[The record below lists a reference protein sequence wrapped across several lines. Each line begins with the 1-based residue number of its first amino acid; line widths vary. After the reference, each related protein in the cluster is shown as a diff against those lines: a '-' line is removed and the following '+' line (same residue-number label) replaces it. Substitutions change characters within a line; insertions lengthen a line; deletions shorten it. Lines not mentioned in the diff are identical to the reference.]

1 MEPEEAEEPAEA
13 EEEAVASAQKMRVG
27 VVGCGYLGRHH
38 ARILAGLPDAEP
50 AGFVETDDKAAQEI
64 EGQHG
69 AKGMIRRRSIRE
81 LLDAGATAV
90 VVASPTSTHAEV
102 AAELL
107 EGGADVMVEKP
118 ITSSLAE
125 ADALVRLAREK
136 GRVLQVGHIERFNP
150 AVAAVRPLVSDVK
163 FIEAHRLGTFVARAL
178 DVDVV
183 LDLLVHDLDIALDL
197 VGRPVREIRAVGVP
211 ILTGKI
217 DIASVRLSFEGGC
230 VANLT
235 ASRVS
240 QDRTRKFRF
249 FQPDWY
255 FSIDTQKRD
264 VKAYRLDRMTGTPR
278 IVDWPIHVEAT
289 DPLTAEDAAFLK
301 ACRERSEPEVT
312 GEAGRAA
319 LKLAL
324 DILDEMGKGR

>member
-1 MEPEEAEEPAEA
+1 M
-13 EEEAVASAQKMRVG
+13 V
-27 VVGCGYLGRHH
+27 
-38 ARILAGLPDAEP
+38 
-50 AGFVETDDKAAQEI
+50 TAAQ
-64 EGQHG
+64 QQN
-69 AKGMIRRRSIRE
+69 
-81 LLDAGATAV
+81 L
-90 VVASPTSTHAEV
+90 
-102 AAELL
+102 
-107 EGGADVMVEKP
+107 
-118 ITSSLAE
+118 
-125 ADALVRLAREK
+125 
-136 GRVLQVGHIERFNP
+136 VLQVGHVERFNP
-150 AVAAVRPLVSDVK
+150 VLQFLEGILVRPR

-211 ILTGKI
+211 ILSSKV

-240 QDRTRKFRF
+240 QERTRKFRF

-264 VKAYRLDRMTGTPR
+264 VRAFRLDRMTGPPR
-278 IVDWPIHVEAT
+278 IIDWPVTVTPT

-324 DILDEMGKGR
+324 DILEEMGKGR

>member
-1 MEPEEAEEPAEA
+1 MT
-13 EEEAVASAQKMRVG
+13 AQKIRAG

-38 ARILAGLPDAEP
+38 ARILTEIEGVEP
-50 AGFVETDDKAAQEI
+50 VGFVELDDHAAAEI
-64 EGQHG
+64 EKAHG
-69 AKGMIRRRSIRE
+69 GKGMVRRPSVKA
-81 LLDAGATAV
+81 LLEAGATAV
-90 VVASPTSTHAEV
+90 VVATPTVTHSAV
-102 AAELL
+102 ASELL

-118 ITSSLAE
+118 VTSTLAE
-125 ADALVRLAREK
+125 ADALVKTARAR

-150 AVAAVRPLVSDVK
+150 AVAAVRPLVTEVK
-163 FIEAHRLGTFVARAL
+163 FIEAHRLGTFVPRAL

-211 ILTGKI
+211 ILSGKV

-240 QDRTRKFRF
+240 QERTRKFRF

-264 VKAYRLDRMTGTPR
+264 VRAFRLDRVTGPPR
-278 IVDWPIHVEAT
+278 IVDWPVAVTPT
-289 DPLTAEDAAFLK
+289 DPLTAEDTAFVK
-301 ACRERSEPEVT
+301 ACRDRSEPEVT

-319 LKLAL
+319 LGLAL
-324 DILDEMGKGR
+324 DILEEMGKGR

>member
-1 MEPEEAEEPAEA
+1 MYTSRAMPEA
-13 EEEAVASAQKMRVG
+13 RVRTG

-38 ARILAGLPDAEP
+38 ARILSELPDSRP
-50 AGFVETDDKAAQEI
+50 VGFVEPDDAKAAAI
-64 EGQHG
+64 EAAHG
-69 AKGMIRRRSIRE
+69 GSGMVRRRSIRE
-81 LLDAGATAV
+81 LLDGGATAV
-90 VVASPTSTHAEV
+90 VVASPTISHAEV
-102 AAELL
+102 AEELL
-107 EGGADVMVEKP
+107 AGGADVLVEKP
-118 ITSSLAE
+118 VTTTLAE
-125 ADALVRLAREK
+125 ADRLVRLARGT

-163 FIEAHRLGTFVARAL
+163 FIEAHRLGVFVPRAL

-197 VGRPVREIRAVGVP
+197 VGRPVKEIRAVGVP
-211 ILTGKI
+211 ILTERI

-240 QDRTRKFRF
+240 QERTRKFRF

-264 VKAYRLDRMTGTPR
+264 VTAYRLDRLTGPPR
-278 IVDWPIHVEAT
+278 IVEWPVAVAPA
-289 DPLTAEDAAFLK
+289 DPLTCEDVAFLR

-324 DILDEMGKGR
+324 EILEEIERNR

>member
-1 MEPEEAEEPAEA
+1 MYTSRAMPQA
-13 EEEAVASAQKMRVG
+13 RVRTG

-38 ARILAGLPDAEP
+38 ARILSELPDSRP
-50 AGFVETDDKAAQEI
+50 AGFVEPDDTKAAAI
-64 EGQHG
+64 EAAHG
-69 AKGMIRRRSIRE
+69 ASGMVRRRSIRE

-90 VVASPTSTHAEV
+90 VVASPTVSHAEV
-102 AAELL
+102 AEELL
-107 EGGADVMVEKP
+107 AGGADVLVEKP
-118 ITSSLAE
+118 VTATLAE
-125 ADALVRLAREK
+125 ADRLVGLARGT

-150 AVAAVRPLVSDVK
+150 AVAAVRPLVTDVK
-163 FIEAHRLGTFVARAL
+163 FIEAHRLGVFVPRAL

-197 VGRPVREIRAVGVP
+197 VGRSVKEIRAVGVP
-211 ILTGKI
+211 ILTDRI

-240 QDRTRKFRF
+240 QERTRKFRF

-264 VKAYRLDRMTGTPR
+264 VTAFRLDRLTGPPR
-278 IVDWPIHVEAT
+278 IVEWPVAVAPA
-289 DPLTAEDAAFLK
+289 DPLTCEDAAFLR
-301 ACRERSEPEVT
+301 ACRERTEPEVT

-324 DILDEMGKGR
+324 DILEEIERNR

>member
-1 MEPEEAEEPAEA
+1 MYTSRPMSAEP
-13 EEEAVASAQKMRVG
+13 VRTG

-38 ARILAGLPDAEP
+38 ARILSDLDGSAP
-50 AGFVETDDKAAQEI
+50 AGFVEPDDAKAAEI
-64 EGQHG
+64 EGAYG
-69 AKGMIRRRSIRE
+69 ARGMVRRRSVAE
-81 LLDAGATAV
+81 LLLAGAKAV
-90 VVASPTSTHAEV
+90 VVASPTLTHARLAE
-102 AAELL
+102 ELL
-107 EGGADVMVEKP
+107 VGGADVMVEKP
-118 ITSSLAE
+118 ITTTLDE
-125 ADALVRLAREK
+125 ADRLVALARAGK
-136 GRVLQVGHIERFNP
+136 RVLQIGHIERFNP
-150 AVAAVRPLVSDVK
+150 AVAAVRPLVTDVK
-163 FIEAHRLGTFVARAL
+163 FIEAHRLGVFVPRAL

-197 VGRPVREIRAVGVP
+197 VGKPVVEIRAVGIP
-211 ILTGKI
+211 ILSEKI
-217 DIASVRLSFEGGC
+217 DIASVRLLFEGGC

-240 QDRTRKFRF
+240 QEKTRKFRF

-255 FSIDTQKRD
+255 FSIDTQARD
-264 VKAYRLDRMTGTPR
+264 VTAFRLDRITGAPR
-278 IVDWPIHVEAT
+278 IVEWPVPVASA

-324 DILDEMGKGR
+324 DILAEMRRGA

>member
-1 MEPEEAEEPAEA
+1 MGY
-13 EEEAVASAQKMRVG
+13 VDSARLSESKIRTG
-27 VVGCGYLGRHH
+27 IVGCGYLGKHH
-38 ARILAGLPDAEP
+38 ARILAELPDSEP
-50 AGFVETDDKAAQEI
+50 AGFVEPNDGVAAEI
-64 EGQHG
+64 EAAYR
-69 AKGMIRRRSIRE
+69 AKGLVRRRSVGE
-81 LLDAGATAV
+81 LLERGATAV
-90 VVASPTSTHAEV
+90 VVASPTSTHAQIAE
-102 AAELL
+102 ELL
-107 EGGADVMVEKP
+107 SGGADVLVEKP
-118 ITSSLAE
+118 ITATLGE
-125 ADALVRLAREK
+125 ADRLVALAREK

-150 AVAAVRPLVSDVK
+150 AVAAVRPLVTEVR
-163 FIEAHRLGTFVARAL
+163 FIEAHRLGVFVPRAQ

-197 VGRPVREIRAVGVP
+197 VGRPVAEIRAVGVP
-211 ILTGKI
+211 ILSNKV

-230 VANLT
+230 IANLT

-240 QDRTRKFRF
+240 QEKTRKFRF

-264 VKAYRLDRMTGTPR
+264 VTAFRLDRTSGPPR
-278 IVDWPIHVEAT
+278 IVEWPVVVPPA

-324 DILDEMGKGR
+324 DILEEMGRNR

>member
-1 MEPEEAEEPAEA
+1 MSGA
-13 EEEAVASAQKMRVG
+13 RIRTG

-38 ARILAGLPDAEP
+38 ARILTGIEGSEP
-50 AGFVETDDKAAQEI
+50 VGFVEPDGAKAAAI
-64 EGQHG
+64 ESAHG
-69 AKGMIRRRSIRE
+69 AQGMVRRGSIRE
-81 LLDAGATAV
+81 LLEAGATAV
-90 VVASPTSTHAEV
+90 VVASPTVSHAEV
-102 AAELL
+102 AEELL
-107 EGGADVMVEKP
+107 AGGADVMVEKP
-118 ITSSLAE
+118 VTATLAE
-125 ADALVRLAREK
+125 ADRLVALARSK
-136 GRVLQVGHIERFNP
+136 GRILQVGHIERFNP
-150 AVAAVRPLVSDVK
+150 AVAAIRPLVTDVK
-163 FIEAHRLGTFVARAL
+163 FIEADRLGVFVARAL

-211 ILTGKI
+211 ILSGKI

-240 QDRTRKFRF
+240 AERTRKFRF

-264 VKAYRLDRMTGTPR
+264 VTAFRLDRLTGPPR
-278 IVDWPIHVEAT
+278 IVEWPVAVAPA
-289 DPLTAEDAAFLK
+289 DPLTCEDAAFLK

-312 GEAGRAA
+312 GEAGRSA

-324 DILDEMGKGR
+324 DILEEIGRSR

>member
-1 MEPEEAEEPAEA
+1 M
-13 EEEAVASAQKMRVG
+13 SAAATLRTG

-38 ARILAGLPDAEP
+38 ARILSELPGSSP
-50 AGFVETDDKAAQEI
+50 AGFVETDDKAAAEI
-64 EGQHG
+64 EAAHG
-69 AKGMIRRRSIRE
+69 AKGMVRRRSIRE

-90 VVASPTSTHAEV
+90 VVATPTVTHAAV

-107 EGGADVMVEKP
+107 EGGADVLVEKP
-118 ITSSLAE
+118 ITATLDE
-125 ADALVRLAREK
+125 ADALVALARGK

-150 AVAAVRPLVSDVK
+150 AVAAVRPLVTDVK
-163 FIEAHRLGTFVARAL
+163 FIEAHRLGVFVPRAL

-197 VGRPVREIRAVGVP
+197 VGKPVSEIRAVGVP
-211 ILTGKI
+211 ILSSKV

-240 QDRTRKFRF
+240 QEKTRKFRF

-255 FSIDTQKRD
+255 FSIDTQARD
-264 VKAYRLDRMTGTPR
+264 VKAFRLDRLSGPPR
-278 IVDWPIHVEAT
+278 IVDWPVAVT
-289 DPLTAEDAAFLK
+289 PADPLTAEDAAFLK
-301 ACRERSEPEVT
+301 ACRDRSEPEVT

-319 LKLAL
+319 LKLGL
-324 DILDEMGKGR
+324 DILEEMGRHR

>member
-1 MEPEEAEEPAEA
+1 MA
-13 EEEAVASAQKMRVG
+13 RTRTG
-27 VVGCGYLGRHH
+27 IVGCGYLGRHH
-38 ARILAGLPDAEP
+38 ARILTELPDSEP
-50 AGFVETDDKAAQEI
+50 VGFVDSDDRAAAEI
-64 EGQHG
+64 VAAHG
-69 AKGMIRRRSIRE
+69 SKGMVRRGSIQE

-90 VVASPTSTHAEV
+90 IVASPTFTHAAV
-102 AAELL
+102 AEELL
-107 EGGADVMVEKP
+107 EGGADVLVEKP
-118 ITSSLAE
+118 ITTTLSE
-125 ADALVRLAREK
+125 ADCLVALARDR

-150 AVAAVRPLVSDVK
+150 AVVAVRPLVTEVK
-163 FIEAHRLGTFVARAL
+163 FIEAHRLGVFVPRAL

-197 VGRPVREIRAVGVP
+197 VGRPVQEIRAVGVP
-211 ILTGKI
+211 ILSGKV

-240 QDRTRKFRF
+240 HEKTRKFRF

-255 FSIDTQKRD
+255 FSIDTQNRD
-264 VKAYRLDRMTGTPR
+264 VTAYRLDTMSGPPR
-278 IVDWPIHVEAT
+278 IVEWPVAVAPA

-301 ACRERSEPEVT
+301 ACRERTEPEVT

-324 DILDEMGKGR
+324 DILEEMERQR

>member
-1 MEPEEAEEPAEA
+1 MYTPPSMSEE
-13 EEEAVASAQKMRVG
+13 RIRTG

-38 ARILAGLPDAEP
+38 ARILTELADSHP
-50 AGFVETDDKAAQEI
+50 AGFVEPDDAKAAAI
-64 EGQHG
+64 ESAHG
-69 AKGMIRRRSIRE
+69 AKGMVRRRSIRE

-90 VVASPTSTHAEV
+90 VVASPTVSHAEV
-102 AAELL
+102 TEELL
-107 EGGADVMVEKP
+107 AGGADVLVEKP
-118 ITSSLAE
+118 VTTTLAE
-125 ADALVRLAREK
+125 ADRLVSLARET

-150 AVAAVRPLVSDVK
+150 AVAAVRPLVTDVK
-163 FIEAHRLGTFVARAL
+163 FIEAHRLGVFVSRAL

-197 VGRPVREIRAVGVP
+197 VGRPVKEIRAVGVP
-211 ILTGKI
+211 ILTDRI

-240 QDRTRKFRF
+240 QERTRKFRF

-255 FSIDTQKRD
+255 FSIDTQNRD
-264 VKAYRLDRMTGTPR
+264 VTAFRLDRLTGPPR
-278 IVDWPIHVEAT
+278 IVEWPVAVAPA
-289 DPLTAEDAAFLK
+289 DPLTSEDAAFLK
-301 ACRERSEPEVT
+301 ACRDRSEPEVT

-324 DILDEMGKGR
+324 EILEEIGRSR

>member
-1 MEPEEAEEPAEA
+1 MEMSTQTIRA
-13 EEEAVASAQKMRVG
+13 G

-38 ARILAGLPDAEP
+38 ARILTEIEGAEP
-50 AGFVETDDKAAQEI
+50 VGFVEPDDHAAAEI
-64 EGQHG
+64 EKALGG
-69 AKGMIRRRSIRE
+69 KGMVRRASVKA
-81 LLDAGATAV
+81 LLEAGATAV
-90 VVASPTSTHAEV
+90 VVATPTSTHAAV
-102 AAELL
+102 ASELL

-118 ITSSLAE
+118 ITTSLTE
-125 ADALVRLAREK
+125 ADTLVKTARER
-136 GRVLQVGHIERFNP
+136 GRILQVGHIERFNP
-150 AVAAVRPLVSDVK
+150 AVVAVRPLVTEVK

-211 ILTGKI
+211 ILSSKV

-240 QDRTRKFRF
+240 QERTRKFRF

-264 VKAYRLDRMTGTPR
+264 VRAFRLDRMTGLPR
-278 IVDWPIHVEAT
+278 IIDWPVTVTPT

-324 DILDEMGKGR
+324 DILEEMGKGR

>member
-1 MEPEEAEEPAEA
+1 M
-13 EEEAVASAQKMRVG
+13 SLIRTG
-27 VVGCGYLGRHH
+27 IVGCGYLGKYH
-38 ARILAGLPDAEP
+38 ARILAELPDSEP
-50 AGFVETDDKAAQEI
+50 AGFVEPDDGAAAAI
-64 EGQHG
+64 EAAHG
-69 AKGMIRRRSIRE
+69 AKGLVRRRSIRA

-90 VVASPTSTHAEV
+90 IVASPTSTHADV
-102 AAELL
+102 AEQLIS
-107 EGGADVMVEKP
+107 GGADVLVEKP
-118 ITSSLAE
+118 VTATLAE
-125 ADALVRLAREK
+125 ADRLVALARTR
-136 GRVLQVGHIERFNP
+136 GRILQVGHIERFNP
-150 AVAAVRPLVSDVK
+150 AVVAVRPLVTDVK
-163 FIEAHRLGTFVARAL
+163 FIEAHRLGVFVPRAL

-197 VGRPVREIRAVGVP
+197 VARPVVEIRAVGVP
-211 ILTGKI
+211 VLSDKV
-217 DIASVRLSFEGGC
+217 DIASVRLFFEGGC

-240 QDRTRKFRF
+240 QERTRKFRV

-264 VKAYRLDRMTGTPR
+264 VTAFRLDRMSGPPR
-278 IVDWPIHVEAT
+278 IVEWPVTVLPA

-301 ACRERSEPEVT
+301 ACRERGEPEVT

-324 DILDEMGKGR
+324 DILEEMGKGR

>member
-1 MEPEEAEEPAEA
+1 MSGE
-13 EEEAVASAQKMRVG
+13 RIRTG

-38 ARILAGLPDAEP
+38 ARILTGIEGSEP
-50 AGFVETDDKAAQEI
+50 VGFVEPDGAKAAAI
-64 EGQHG
+64 ESAHG
-69 AKGMIRRRSIRE
+69 AQGMVRRGSIRE
-81 LLDAGATAV
+81 LLEAGATAV
-90 VVASPTSTHAEV
+90 VVASPTVSHAEV
-102 AAELL
+102 AEELL
-107 EGGADVMVEKP
+107 AGGADVMVEKP
-118 ITSSLAE
+118 VTATLAE
-125 ADALVRLAREK
+125 ADRLVALARSK
-136 GRVLQVGHIERFNP
+136 GRILQVGHIERFNP
-150 AVAAVRPLVSDVK
+150 AVAAIRPLVTDVK
-163 FIEAHRLGTFVARAL
+163 FIEADRLGVFVARAL

-197 VGRPVREIRAVGVP
+197 VGRPVLEIRAVGVP

-240 QDRTRKFRF
+240 AERTRKFRF

-255 FSIDTQKRD
+255 FSIDTQNRD
-264 VKAYRLDRMTGTPR
+264 VTAFRLDRMTGPPR
-278 IVDWPIHVEAT
+278 IVEWPVVVTPA
-289 DPLTAEDAAFLK
+289 DPLTSEDTAFLK

-324 DILDEMGKGR
+324 DILEEIGRNR

>member
-1 MEPEEAEEPAEA
+1 MTRARRRLTLPPRMPSEE
-13 EEEAVASAQKMRVG
+13 QRIRTG

-38 ARILAGLPDAEP
+38 ARILSELPGSEPVGFVDLDDARAAEIQGAHGPAGL
-50 AGFVETDDKAAQEI
+50 V
-64 EGQHG
+64 
-69 AKGMIRRRSIRE
+69 RRGSIRE

-90 VVASPTSTHAEV
+90 VVATPTSTHAEV
-102 AAELL
+102 ATELI

-118 ITSSLAE
+118 LTATLLE
-125 ADALVRLAREK
+125 ADALVALAKQR

-150 AVAAVRPLVSDVK
+150 AVAAVRPLVTDVK
-163 FIEAHRLGTFVARAL
+163 FIEAHRLGVFVPRAL

-197 VGRPVREIRAVGVP
+197 VGRKVKEIRAVGVP
-211 ILTGKI
+211 ILTQKV

-235 ASRVS
+235 ASRIS
-240 QDRTRKFRF
+240 QERMRKFRF

-255 FSIDTQKRD
+255 FSLDTQKRE
-264 VKAYRLDRMTGTPR
+264 VASYRLDRLSGPPR
-278 IVDWPIHVEAT
+278 ILEWPVAVPSY

-319 LKLAL
+319 LELAH
-324 DILDEMGKGR
+324 DILDEMERHR

>member
-1 MEPEEAEEPAEA
+1 ME
-13 EEEAVASAQKMRVG
+13 KLKTG
-27 VVGCGYLGRHH
+27 IVGCGYLGRHH
-38 ARILAGLPDAEP
+38 ARILTELDGSEP
-50 AGFVETDDKAAQEI
+50 VGFVDADDATAKAIQEA
-64 EGQHG
+64 HG
-69 AKGMIRRRSIRE
+69 ASGLVRRASIRE

-90 VVASPTSTHAEV
+90 VVATPTSTHADV
-102 AAELL
+102 AAALL

-118 ITSSLAE
+118 ITTTLAE
-125 ADALVRLAREK
+125 ADALVALARAK

-150 AVAAVRPLVSDVK
+150 AVVAVRPLVTDVK
-163 FIEAHRLGTFVARAL
+163 FIEAHRLGVFVPRAL

-197 VGRPVREIRAVGVP
+197 VGKPVVEIRAVGVP
-211 ILTGKI
+211 ILSSKV

-240 QDRTRKFRF
+240 QDKTRKFRF

-255 FSIDTQKRD
+255 FSIDTQRRD
-264 VKAYRLDRMTGTPR
+264 VTAIRLDRFTGPPR
-278 IVDWPIHVEAT
+278 MVEWPVPVAPA
-289 DPLTAEDAAFLK
+289 DPLTSEDAAFLK
-301 ACRERSEPEVT
+301 ACRDRSEPEVT

-324 DILDEMGKGR
+324 DILSEMEMHR

>member
-1 MEPEEAEEPAEA
+1 MAETI
-13 EEEAVASAQKMRVG
+13 KTG

-38 ARILAGLPDAEP
+38 ARILTQVPGSEP
-50 AGFVETDDKAAQEI
+50 VGFVETADAAAAEI
-64 EGQHG
+64 EKAHG
-69 AKGMIRRRSIRE
+69 DRGMVRRRSIRE

-90 VVASPTSTHAEV
+90 VVATPTSTHAEV

-107 EGGADVMVEKP
+107 EGGADVLVEKP
-118 ITSSLAE
+118 ITVTLAE
-125 ADALVRLAREK
+125 ADALVALARAK
-136 GRVLQVGHIERFNP
+136 GRILQVGHSERFNP
-150 AVAAVRPLVSDVK
+150 AVVAVRPLVTEVK
-163 FIEAHRLGTFVARAL
+163 FIEAHRLGVFVARAL

-183 LDLLVHDLDIALDL
+183 LDLLVHDLDIALAL
-197 VGRPVREIRAVGVP
+197 VGKPVAEIRAVGVP
-211 ILTGKI
+211 ILTKKV

-240 QDRTRKFRF
+240 QERVRKFRF

-255 FSIDTQKRD
+255 FSIDTKERD
-264 VKAYRLDRMTGTPR
+264 VTAYRLDRFTGPPR
-278 IVDWPIHVEAT
+278 IVEWPVAVAPA
-289 DPLTAEDAAFLK
+289 DALTSEDTAFVA
-301 ACRERSEPEVT
+301 ACRARSEPEVT

-324 DILDEMGKGR
+324 DILSEMELKR

>member
-1 MEPEEAEEPAEA
+1 MYTRLPMSGA
-13 EEEAVASAQKMRVG
+13 RIRTG

-38 ARILAGLPDAEP
+38 ARILSGIEGSEP
-50 AGFVETDDKAAQEI
+50 VGFVEPDGAKAAAI
-64 EGQHG
+64 EAAHG
-69 AKGMIRRRSIRE
+69 AQGMVRRGSIRE
-81 LLDAGATAV
+81 LLEAGATAV
-90 VVASPTSTHAEV
+90 VVASPTVSHAEV
-102 AAELL
+102 AEELL
-107 EGGADVMVEKP
+107 AGGADVMVEKP
-118 ITSSLAE
+118 VTATLVE
-125 ADALVRLAREK
+125 ADRLVALARST
-136 GRVLQVGHIERFNP
+136 GRILQVGHIERFNP
-150 AVAAVRPLVSDVK
+150 AVAAIRPLVTDVK
-163 FIEAHRLGTFVARAL
+163 FIEADRLGVFVARAL
-178 DVDVV
+178 DVDVI

-240 QDRTRKFRF
+240 AERTRKFRF

-255 FSIDTQKRD
+255 FSIDTQNRD
-264 VKAYRLDRMTGTPR
+264 VTAFRLDRMTGPPR
-278 IVDWPIHVEAT
+278 IVEWPVVVTPA
-289 DPLTAEDAAFLK
+289 DPLTSEDAAFLK

-324 DILDEMGKGR
+324 DILEEIGRNR

>member
-1 MEPEEAEEPAEA
+1 MATE
-13 EEEAVASAQKMRVG
+13 RIRTG

-38 ARILAGLPDAEP
+38 ARILSELDGSAPV
-50 AGFVETDDKAAQEI
+50 GFVEPDDAKAAVI
-64 EGQHG
+64 ESAHG
-69 AKGMIRRRSIRE
+69 AAGMVRHRSIRE

-90 VVASPTSTHAEV
+90 VVASPTVTHAEV
-102 AAELL
+102 AGELIA
-107 EGGADVMVEKP
+107 GGADVMVEKP
-118 ITSSLAE
+118 VTATLEE
-125 ADALVRLAREK
+125 ADRLVALARAK

-150 AVAAVRPLVSDVK
+150 AVAAVRPFVTNVK
-163 FIEAHRLGTFVARAL
+163 FIEAHRLGLFVMRAL
-178 DVDVV
+178 DVDVI

-197 VGRPVREIRAVGVP
+197 VGRPVKEIRAVGVP
-211 ILTGKI
+211 VLTDKI

-240 QDRTRKFRF
+240 QEKTRKFRF

-255 FSIDTQKRD
+255 FSIDTQNRD
-264 VKAYRLDRMTGTPR
+264 VTAFHLDRKGGAPR
-278 IVDWPIHVEAT
+278 IAPWPVVVPPA
-289 DPLTAEDAAFLK
+289 DPLTSEDAAFLK

-319 LKLAL
+319 LALAL
-324 DILDEMGKGR
+324 GILDEIGRNR

>member
-1 MEPEEAEEPAEA
+1 MYTPPSMSDARIR
-13 EEEAVASAQKMRVG
+13 SG

-38 ARILAGLPDAEP
+38 ARILSEIPDSLP
-50 AGFVETDDKAAQEI
+50 AGFVEPDDAKAAAI
-64 EGQHG
+64 EAAHG
-69 AKGMIRRRSIRE
+69 AKGMVRRRSIRE

-90 VVASPTSTHAEV
+90 VVASPTVTHAEV
-102 AAELL
+102 AEELL
-107 EGGADVMVEKP
+107 AAGADVLVEKP
-118 ITSSLAE
+118 ITTTLAE
-125 ADALVRLAREK
+125 ADRLVSLARGK

-150 AVAAVRPLVSDVK
+150 AVAAIRPLVTDVK
-163 FIEAHRLGTFVARAL
+163 FIEAHRLGVFVSRAL

-197 VGRPVREIRAVGVP
+197 VGRPVKEIRAVGVP
-211 ILTGKI
+211 ILTERI

-240 QDRTRKFRF
+240 QERTRKFRF

-255 FSIDTQKRD
+255 FSIDTQNRD
-264 VKAYRLDRMTGTPR
+264 VTAFRLDRLTGPPR
-278 IVDWPIHVEAT
+278 IVEWPVAVAPA
-289 DPLTAEDAAFLK
+289 DPLTCEDAAFLR
-301 ACRERSEPEVT
+301 ACRDRSEPEVT
-312 GEAGRAA
+312 GDAGRAA

-324 DILDEMGKGR
+324 DILEEIGRNR

>member
-1 MEPEEAEEPAEA
+1 LTTESPL
-13 EEEAVASAQKMRVG
+13 RTG
-27 VVGCGYLGRHH
+27 IVGCGYLGKFH
-38 ARILAGLPDAEP
+38 ARILTEIPGSAPV
-50 AGFVETDDKAAQEI
+50 GFVEPNDEAAAAI
-64 EGQHG
+64 EAAHG
-69 AKGMIRRRSIRE
+69 AKGMVRRASIRE
-81 LLDAGATAV
+81 LLDEGATAV
-90 VVASPTSTHAEV
+90 VVATTTSSHAEV
-102 AAELL
+102 AEELL
-107 EGGADVMVEKP
+107 AGGADVMIEKP
-118 ITSSLAE
+118 ITSSLPE
-125 ADALVRLAREK
+125 ADRLVALAREK

-150 AVAAVRPLVSDVK
+150 AVAAVRPLVTEVK

-197 VGRPVREIRAVGVP
+197 VGRPVKEIRAVGVP
-211 ILTGKI
+211 ILTRKI

-255 FSIDTQKRD
+255 FSIDTQHRD
-264 VKAYRLDRMTGTPR
+264 VTAYRLDRMTGAPR
-278 IVDWPIHVEAT
+278 IVEWPVEVKPV
-289 DPLTAEDAAFLK
+289 DPMTAEDTAFLK

-319 LKLAL
+319 LKLAH
-324 DILDEMGKGR
+324 DILEEMEIGR